1 MAPPSTPNRTKR
13 ERRDNIWRDSPIE
26 SRPAQ
31 SLPSQV
37 TARCLGGEIRL
48 QGYTAEQ
55 TCRLTN
61 CTPHQLRY
69 WDRMSLVKPSVQS
82 TGGRPGVRRLYSFR
96 DLVALRV
103 VRSLLDNGM
112 SLQRVRR
119 AWEYLRRRGNMDSH
133 LSDRTLVT
141 NGVTIF
147 EISSQDGEVLD
158 ALREGQLAFFA
169 EIDQIAREVEEDV
182 TRFELDR
189 DQFLNFLRRVES
201 DVSDELAASDGQ
213 LASTR

>member
-1 MAPPSTPNRTKR
+1 M
-13 ERRDNIWRDSPIE
+13 
-26 SRPAQ
+26 
-31 SLPSQV
+31 
-37 TARCLGGEIRL
+37 

-69 WDRMSLVKPSVQS
+69 WDKMSLVRPSVQG
-82 TGGRPGVRRLYSFR
+82 TGGRPGVRRIYAFR

-103 VRSLLDNGM
+103 VRSLVDNGM

-119 AWEYLRRRGNMDSH
+119 AWEYLRRQGDMERH
-133 LSDRTLVT
+133 LSDVKLVT
-141 NGVTIF
+141 DGVSIY
-147 EISSQDGEVLD
+147 EIGAAEGDVLD
-158 ALREGQLAFFA
+158 ALRGGQMAFFI
-169 EIDQIAREVEEDV
+169 EIEQITREVEDDV

-201 DVSDELAASDGQ
+201 DVSEELAAGDG
-213 LASTR
+213 